1 MTTEKD
7 KINEDDS
14 LEALQKVLGIGDIC
28 GIECPYCKR
37 DIDLEEEIK
46 KVKKS
51 QKQKII
57 EEIEKMDFEFLYK
70 SQVEDVKK
78 ELLKT
83 LGEKEQ

>member
-1 MTTEKD
+1 MTNKQKD
-7 KINEDDS
+7 KIMFQPTKEYCDN
-14 LEALQKVLGIGDIC
+14 
-28 GIECPYCKR
+28 CKR
-37 DIDLEEEIK
+37 E
-46 KVKKS
+46 

-83 LGEKEQ
+83 LGEKQ

>member
-1 MTTEKD
+1 MVKTEKD
-7 KINEDDS
+7 I
-14 LEALQKVLGIGDIC
+14 
-28 GIECPYCKR
+28 IEE
-37 DIDLEEEIK
+37 ILEEAWEEHRNTSNFGTYDTEGINNLVRIAIK
-46 KVKKS
+46 KSIQS